1 MDGDSE
7 EEFEKTKDALTKFA
21 KGNAAKCD
29 NIEDDIEDYGDD
41 DDDSE
46 YEFNGGDMDLYDSKL
61 DDIDELVFMK
71 TTVEILHQNP

>member
-7 EEFEKTKDALTKFA
+7 EEFEKTKAALTKFA
-21 KGNAAKCD
+21 KGNAAKSD

>member
-21 KGNAAKCD
+21 KGNAAKGD